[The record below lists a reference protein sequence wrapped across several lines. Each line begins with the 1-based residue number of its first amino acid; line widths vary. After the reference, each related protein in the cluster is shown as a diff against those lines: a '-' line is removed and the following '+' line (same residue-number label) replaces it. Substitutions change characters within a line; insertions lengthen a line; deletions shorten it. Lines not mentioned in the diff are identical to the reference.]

1 MSFQEEDE
9 WLGLGQGFVLDDAFK
24 CTSPLGT
31 DNTLQVPLREPS
43 PIAVSP
49 QDLMDFSFPNDNSL
63 SVPIREYGFQGGN
76 EPPRLSPV
84 SSSYQSMAPLQN
96 ISYEMSTTSLVQEE
110 SYNSFEQPSIVVNGH
125 YQTIE
130 QQIIQP
136 QQGYYQAVSDAP
148 PQQVVSNVSTP
159 QHTSTTSGNT
169 PSGSVVQQILNAPS
183 ARQTPTPQHQ
193 QHPNS
198 HPRQRPIQPKTHNNG
213 RKRAS
218 VNSHSGVSNKSTKVD
233 SSANNSNQTE
243 VRFSMSALTRIT
255 EIGAEMAQLQ
265 EQQDKLGINNSQR
278 LSELQAQRA
287 SILLEAL
294 SSQNVGETVLSQV
307 KQVAAAAAPSTQQ
320 RPTPR
325 SRGSHGHSSRQQ
337 HFDNAPESPQYQPQM
352 YLASHNQYPSTSTAQ
367 FQEYPSGNVSQTQ
380 IVHQQEPI
388 TVHRPQQ
395 RVYRT
400 QNATTAVFHTT
411 SQLPPGTVYVQNVPQ
426 ASQAQ
431 FTSNQPTVGE
441 VVRQQHQLRHV
452 SGAQQVIVQQVT
464 APQMVVASGGQ
475 STAGAQIR
483 AQIVQQSPLPA
494 QIVLA
499 PASVQQT
506 PPMVVLAQKSTPAQT
521 AKRLEEKRA
530 GRLSRLRNYF
540 ENIHGMLANPD
551 TETPFSDL
559 RDVLQRLLPYH
570 AYGEPSFSDEHIEQ
584 FDSNYLRTTI
594 NLTEQRK
601 RLEKRLRKVFF
612 DEAMRTTEVEERNLL
627 LFLDGEYAKRKLEE
641 EKEYVKQGNL
651 ANVCIVKTNYP
662 ANSRLEA
669 FVRDSPIVAALR
681 DSDREAVEKAKSTSI
696 SSKPSC
702 SKSVMQQYEYHPF
715 DEIPLPMS
723 PYKSPSPF
731 KSPASSIR
739 SPSPCKSPASIPYS
753 PRIRARNASLSQHPS
768 PASIQEPARARNVPK
783 SRTTSETAPTPPEKP
798 EPPKVEPTRPVP
810 PPLPTA
816 ASRRALPSSPITTL
830 AARKAPPSN
839 PIPTLAARKAV
850 PVKNAP
856 EVKPLVKPEVAKKEQ
871 PVPPVTPGT
880 SVKKEQP
887 VTPGTSVKKEQPMA
901 PGPSHPIHSRPTQK
915 TPDPTPPTSTPGRL
929 PAKKELLSRARQG
942 VPVEMRSPPAHTS
955 IAAAS
960 LFSRYSVD
968 DYESDGSASPELGV
982 DDVIPPAPPKTPP
995 LQPVA
1000 PTPPPA
1006 KDPVS
1011 IPPPAPTPSSSKAST
1026 SAAQTHALK
1035 RIPVPPP
1042 PHRLPTSQRPAVPA
1056 PPPLPQKK
1064 EKVAKTPERTVS
1076 PVVKQENVKPVVKTE
1091 EEKPAERFR
1100 FKPQVPRPT
1109 PVSPLKP
1116 TAPKRE
1122 TPTETGLVGK
1132 DVTTNCVKPP
1142 PIRLKLKFDGA
1153 KPYIENNENSEK
1165 DGEKKHRKHKKKKK
1179 ERDKEHK
1186 DGHDHVKV
1194 KHRTKG
1200 DKKHKKKNKGSESPQ
1215 ELVAV
1220 TKNGKRLKVK
1230 FALGGSETRCS
1241 TPNKHPPPSDAAE
1254 SQLLEHQP
1262 STSKSSTSATVE
1274 APKIPRLRIRIG
1286 DSPALVIAPPEVNLP
1301 QGSSKAHSPA
1311 EATSLDGIAKTKGAV
1326 RQNNTDPLAVE
1337 FSDDSDTEAERIRSA
1352 TDEALRGMASL
1363 STLSRPNASV
1373 LPWSTQPAP

>member
-63 SVPIREYGFQGGN
+63 SLPIREYGQNSCEIQFQGGS

-159 QHTSTTSGNT
+159 QHTSTSSGNT

-193 QHPNS
+193 QHPSS

-233 SSANNSNQTE
+233 SSSNNSNQTE

-307 KQVAAAAAPSTQQ
+307 KQVAAAAAPSSQQ

-367 FQEYPSGNVSQTQ
+367 FQEFPSGNVSQTQ

-431 FTSNQPTVGE
+431 FTANQPTVGE

-475 STAGAQIR
+475 STTGAQIR

-494 QIVLA
+494 QIVLT

-506 PPMVVLAQKSTPAQT
+506 PQMVVLAQRSTPAQT

-540 ENIHGMLANPD
+540 ENIHGMLASPD

-570 AYGEPSFSDEHIEQ
+570 AYGEPSFSEEHIEQ

-651 ANVCIVKTNYP
+651 
-662 ANSRLEA
+662 EA

-681 DSDREAVEKAKSTSI
+681 GSDQEAVEKAKSTSI
-696 SSKPSC
+696 SSKPSS

-715 DEIPLPMS
+715 DEIPLPVS

-768 PASIQEPARARNVPK
+768 PASIQEPAKARNTSK

-798 EPPKVEPTRPVP
+798 EPPKAEPTREPIRPVP
-810 PPLPTA
+810 PPLPTV
-816 ASRRALPSSPITTL
+816 ASRRAPPSNPITTL

-850 PVKNAP
+850 PVKNAA
-856 EVKPLVKPEVAKKEQ
+856 EVKLPVKPEV
-871 PVPPVTPGT
+871 
-880 SVKKEQP
+880 
-887 VTPGTSVKKEQPMA
+887 VKKEQPMA
-901 PGPSHPIHSRPTQK
+901 SGPSHVSSRSKPK
-915 TPDPTPPTSTPGRL
+915 TPDPVPPTSTPGRL

-955 IAAAS
+955 IAASS

-982 DDVIPPAPPKTPP
+982 DDVIPQAPPKTPP

-1006 KDPVS
+1006 KDPVA

-1026 SAAQTHALK
+1026 PAAQTHALK

-1042 PHRLPTSQRPAVPA
+1042 PHRLPASQRPAVPA

-1064 EKVAKTPERTVS
+1064 EKVVKTPERTAS

-1116 TAPKRE
+1116 TAPKRD

-1132 DVTTNCVKPP
+1132 DVNCREIKNHLEESEKLSVTANCVKPP

-1200 DKKHKKKNKGSESPQ
+1200 DKKHKKKNKGTDSPQ

-1230 FALGGSETRCS
+1230 FALGGSDTRCN
-1241 TPNKHPPPSDAAE
+1241 TPNKHPPLPGAAE
-1254 SQLLEHQP
+1254 SELLEQQP
-1262 STSKSSTSATVE
+1262 STSKSLATATVE

-1301 QGSSKAHSPA
+1301 RDSSKAHSPA
-1311 EATSLDGIAKTKGAV
+1311 SSDGIAKTKGV
-1326 RQNNTDPLAVE
+1326 IRQDNSDPLAVE
-1337 FSDDSDTEAERIRSA
+1337 FSEAERIRSA

-1363 STLSRPNASV
+1363 SALSRPNASV